1 MLPKKIPFYALP
13 LTLLLALS
21 CQLQVWAQADP
32 ALQPAPAVN
41 TGPATITNPE
51 GTESNAVAEKDIILV
66 LDNSGSMR
74 QNDPGFLAKRAVT
87 EFIDRLDGDT
97 RLAIII
103 FDQDVSLALPLTEVS
118 GANKGTLLA
127 SLDRINY
134 KGLFTDSPAAMERAI
149 YELKNNGRKAAMKL
163 IVFMTD
169 GIVDTGNAEQ
179 DLDKSRWLRENLA
192 PDAANAGI
200 RIFGIAFTEAAD
212 FRLIQSLAQVSGGE
226 YYRTLKAEDLDHVF
240 EQIHT
245 IIQKPP
251 ASATAA
257 SSQTTPPPAAA
268 QTPAPVILEVPAQAV
283 PAMNEQERIRSLIMI
298 IATVILIPA
307 ILAILVLL
315 LRRGRGRTGS
325 GEEFVSEAFLNDIYG
340 YTPQSSYKLGKKP
353 IMLGR
358 VAGMDTEHL
367 DYIVI
372 PQSTIGRRHSLIDYK
387 DYTYWIVDQGSING
401 TFVNDVPITSEVRLK
416 HGDKIRLHK
425 YEFEFVMPE
434 LADAGKTVVSQTM
447 LAADTPEV
455 GEATELKG
463 TAGDEKLDL
472 DFYMDSDEAPGI
484 NTDAANRAVPV
495 ADEDTGSEDE
505 TLIPGS
511 EMGASRKLPDESD
524 ESESED
530 ATLMPDHDSE
540 AKTPPHGTPLPGP
553 REKAGQNYDLVKED
567 ETLIPGDF
575 SLPEEDAT
583 IRKDAD
589 HDKSYENFLDIGG
602 LDNKND
608 K

>member
-1 MLPKKIPFYALP
+1 MLPKKLPFYTLP

-21 CQLQVWAQADP
+21 WQPQVRAQADP
-32 ALQPAPAVN
+32 AVQPGPTVN
-41 TGPATITNPE
+41 TGPATIANSE
-51 GTESNAVAEKDIILV
+51 GTGSNAVAEKDIILV

-103 FDQDVSLALPLTEVS
+103 FDQDVSLALPLTEVTA
-118 GANKGTLLA
+118 ANKGTLLA

-149 YELKNNGRKAAMKL
+149 YELKNNGRKTAMKL

-169 GIVDTGNAEQ
+169 GIVDTGNAGQ

-212 FRLIQSLAQVSGGE
+212 FRLIQSLAQISGGE

-240 EQIHT
+240 EQIHS
-245 IIQKPP
+245 IIQNPP

-257 SSQTTPPPAAA
+257 SSQMTPTPEAP
-268 QTPAPVILEVPAQAV
+268 PAPVIVEVPAQAV
-283 PAMNEQERIRSLIMI
+283 PAMGQQERVRSLIMI
-298 IATVILIPA
+298 IATAVLIPA
-307 ILAILVLL
+307 VLAILVLL
-315 LRRGRGRTGS
+315 LRRGRGQTAA
-325 GEEFVSEAFLNDIYG
+325 GEEFVSEAFLNDIHG

-358 VAGMDTEHL
+358 VAGMDTDHL
-367 DYIVI
+367 DFIVI
-372 PQSTIGRRHSLIDYK
+372 PQSTIGRRHSLIEYK
-387 DYTYWIVDQGSING
+387 DYAYWIIDQGSING

-416 HGDKIRLHK
+416 HGDKVRLHK
-425 YEFEFVMPE
+425 YEFDFVMPE
-434 LADAGKTVVSQTM
+434 MADAGKTVVSQTM
-447 LAADTPEV
+447 LAGNAPEV
-455 GEATELKG
+455 EEATELKG
-463 TAGDEKLDL
+463 PAGSEKLDL
-472 DFYMDSDEAPGI
+472 DFDLGIDAAPGMKAF
-484 NTDAANRAVPV
+484 AASNAAPV
-495 ADEDTGSEDE
+495 AEEDTGPEDE
-505 TLIPGS
+505 TLIPGG
-511 EMGASRKLPDESD
+511 EMGASRKTLDESD
-524 ESESED
+524 EFGPED
-530 ATLMPDHDSE
+530 ATLMPDHESE
-540 AKTPPHGTPLPGP
+540 AKTPPRGTPVPGQ
-553 REKAGQNYDLVKED
+553 REKAGQDGDSVKED

-575 SLPEEDAT
+575 NLPEEDAT

-602 LDNKND
+602 LDNKKD